1 MITFQNVTKHYDN
14 GSVVVDGLSL
24 VAPGGKI
31 TVFVGPSGCGK
42 TTSLRMINRLVE
54 PSSGRILLNGEATE
68 QMDIVQLR
76 RRIGYV
82 IQNAGLFPHKNI
94 IDNIATTAILNGA
107 AKSKARARAG
117 ELLEVVGLDPQIAK
131 RFPWQLSGGQQQ
143 RVGVARALAAD
154 PEFMLMDEPFSAVDP
169 VVREQLQEEF
179 LRIQKEVSKTI
190 IMVTHDIDEAMKLG
204 DLVAVLKP
212 GGKLAQMASPGEL
225 LNTPQNAF
233 VADFIGKDR
242 GYRKLSFHAADTETG
257 LRNEPYAELDCSFEQ
272 AKEMAIDRWLLVTQ
286 NGKAFGWF
294 DTHQP
299 ATAITHDNINLG
311 ATFHQQGS
319 PLRHLLDAALSSP
332 NHRAV
337 IVDERQIPQGT
348 IHLDQV
354 LDMCKSTRQE
364 GALDSI
370 GYGRRA
376 IKSSTCFSGTAISQ
390 LCR

>member
-212 GGKLAQMASPGEL
+212 GGKLAQMASPGKL

-257 LRNEPYAELDCSFEQ
+257 LRDEPYAELDCSFEQ

-364 GALDSI
+364 GA
-370 GYGRRA
+370 
-376 IKSSTCFSGTAISQ
+376 
-390 LCR
+390 

>member
-286 NGKAFGWF
+286 NG
-294 DTHQP
+294 
-299 ATAITHDNINLG
+299 
-311 ATFHQQGS
+311 
-319 PLRHLLDAALSSP
+319 
-332 NHRAV
+332 
-337 IVDERQIPQGT
+337 
-348 IHLDQV
+348 
-354 LDMCKSTRQE
+354 
-364 GALDSI
+364 
-370 GYGRRA
+370 
-376 IKSSTCFSGTAISQ
+376 
-390 LCR
+390 

>member
-1 MITFQNVTKHYDN
+1 MLRIINRLLESLCRIWPDN
-14 GSVVVDGLSL
+14 GSSNRANGYRAT
-24 VAPGGKI
+24 APLK
-31 TVFVGPSGCGK
+31 VKP
-42 TTSLRMINRLVE
+42 E
-54 PSSGRILLNGEATE
+54 P
-68 QMDIVQLR
+68 
-76 RRIGYV
+76 
-82 IQNAGLFPHKNI
+82 
-94 IDNIATTAILNGA
+94 
-107 AKSKARARAG
+107 G

-311 ATFHQQGS
+311 ATFHQHGS

-364 GALDSI
+364 GA
-370 GYGRRA
+370 
-376 IKSSTCFSGTAISQ
+376 
-390 LCR
+390 

>member
-204 DLVAVLKP
+204 DLVAVLK
-212 GGKLAQMASPGEL
+212 
-225 LNTPQNAF
+225 
-233 VADFIGKDR
+233 IG
-242 GYRKLSFHAADTETG
+242 
-257 LRNEPYAELDCSFEQ
+257 
-272 AKEMAIDRWLLVTQ
+272 
-286 NGKAFGWF
+286 
-294 DTHQP
+294 
-299 ATAITHDNINLG
+299 
-311 ATFHQQGS
+311 
-319 PLRHLLDAALSSP
+319 
-332 NHRAV
+332 RAHV
-337 IVDERQIPQGT
+337 
-348 IHLDQV
+348 
-354 LDMCKSTRQE
+354 
-364 GALDSI
+364 
-370 GYGRRA
+370 
-376 IKSSTCFSGTAISQ
+376 
-390 LCR
+390 

>member
-1 MITFQNVTKHYDN
+1 MITFQNVTKHYGN
-14 GSVVVDGLSL
+14 GSLVVDGLSL

-54 PSSGRILLNGEATE
+54 PSGCQILLNGEATD
-68 QMDIVQLR
+68 QMDTVHLR

-107 AKSKARARAG
+107 SKSKARVRAG
-117 ELLEVVGLDPQIAK
+117 ELLEVVGLDPIIAT

-204 DLVAVLKP
+204 DLVAVLRP
-212 GGKLAQMASPGEL
+212 GGKLAQLATPGEL
-225 LNTPQNAF
+225 LNTPQNDF
-233 VADFIGKDR
+233 VADFIGRDR
-242 GYRKLSFHAADTETG
+242 GYRKLSFHTTDAASA
-257 LRNEPYAELDCSFEQ
+257 LQNEPCAELDCTLED
-272 AKEMAIDRWLLVTQ
+272 ARRKATDRWLLVTRG
-286 NGKAFGWF
+286 GKAFGWF
-294 DTHQP
+294 DTHQQVSS
-299 ATAITHDNINLG
+299 ITLDNINLG
-311 ATFHQQGS
+311 ATFHQQGG

-332 NHRAV
+332 NHRAI
-337 IVDERQIPQGT
+337 IVDKELAPVGSV
-348 IHLDQV
+348 LLEQV
-354 LDMCKSTRQE
+354 VEMCKSTRQE
-364 GALDSI
+364 A
-370 GYGRRA
+370 R
-376 IKSSTCFSGTAISQ
+376 
-390 LCR
+390 

>member
-233 VADFIGKDR
+233 VADFIGESNILNGTMVRDNVVKMYGKEFPCVD
-242 GYRKLSFHAADTETG
+242 GGFAP
-257 LRNEPYAELDCSFEQ
+257 NEPVDVVIRPEDIDIVPVEQ
-272 AKEMAIDRWLLVTQ
+272 GQLVGTVT
-286 NGKAFGWF
+286 NV
-294 DTHQP
+294 
-299 ATAITHDNINLG
+299 
-311 ATFHQQGS
+311 TFKGMQY
-319 PLRHLLDAALSSP
+319 DI
-332 NHRAV
+332 
-337 IVDERQIPQGT
+337 IVDFRGFKWLIQTTDHSPVGARIGVKIDPDGFH
-348 IHLDQV
+348 I
-354 LDMCKSTRQE
+354 MKKSEYSGQFGDYSSYSEEYEELADASLETDE
-364 GALDSI
+364 EEI
-370 GYGRRA
+370 GDEE
-376 IKSSTCFSGTAISQ
+376 
-390 LCR
+390 

>member
-1 MITFQNVTKHYDN
+1 MITFQNVTKHYGN
-14 GSVVVDGLSL
+14 GSVVDGLSL

-54 PSSGRILLNGEATE
+54 PSSGKILLNGEATD

-94 IDNIATTAILNGA
+94 IDNIATTAILGGMP
-107 AKSKARARAG
+107 KSKARVRAG
-117 ELLEVVGLDPQIAK
+117 ELLEVVGLDPQIAR

-212 GGKLAQMASPGEL
+212 GGTLAQMASPGEL
-225 LNTPQNAF
+225 LNTPQNHF
-233 VADFIGKDR
+233 VADFIGRDR
-242 GYRKLSFHAADTETG
+242 GYRKLSFHGTDAASV
-257 LRNEPYAELDCSFEQ
+257 LKNEPCAELDCSLEQ
-272 AKEMAIDRWLLVTQ
+272 AKAAATDRWLLVTQ

-299 ATAITHDNINLG
+299 VASIALDNINLG
-311 ATFHQQGS
+311 ATFHQQGGA
-319 PLRHLLDAALSSP
+319 LRHLLDAALSSP

-337 IVDERQIPQGT
+337 IVDEQQIPQGT
-348 IHLDQV
+348 VHLDQV
-354 LDMCKSTRQE
+354 LDMCKSTRQ
-364 GALDSI
+364 GA
-370 GYGRRA
+370 
-376 IKSSTCFSGTAISQ
+376 
-390 LCR
+390 

>member
-212 GGKLAQMASPGEL
+212 GGKLAQ
-225 LNTPQNAF
+225 
-233 VADFIGKDR
+233 
-242 GYRKLSFHAADTETG
+242 
-257 LRNEPYAELDCSFEQ
+257 
-272 AKEMAIDRWLLVTQ
+272 
-286 NGKAFGWF
+286 
-294 DTHQP
+294 
-299 ATAITHDNINLG
+299 
-311 ATFHQQGS
+311 
-319 PLRHLLDAALSSP
+319 
-332 NHRAV
+332 
-337 IVDERQIPQGT
+337 
-348 IHLDQV
+348 
-354 LDMCKSTRQE
+354 
-364 GALDSI
+364 
-370 GYGRRA
+370 
-376 IKSSTCFSGTAISQ
+376 
-390 LCR
+390 